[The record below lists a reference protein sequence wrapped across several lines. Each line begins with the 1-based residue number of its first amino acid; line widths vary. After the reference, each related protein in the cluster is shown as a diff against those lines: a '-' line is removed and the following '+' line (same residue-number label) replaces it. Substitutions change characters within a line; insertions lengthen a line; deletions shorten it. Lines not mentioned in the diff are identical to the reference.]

1 MLHASADALAE
12 ILGISPSPSSSTP
25 GTPYAASSLPST
37 MPPSKAASPAPTAA
51 ATVTVLEVAALP
63 DSDES
68 AQKAKAIRKAEK
80 KAAKEAAKTAS
91 ALNVEAV
98 TEGPDVKSKKKRKR
112 TE

>member
-1 MLHASADALAE
+1 
-12 ILGISPSPSSSTP
+12 
-25 GTPYAASSLPST
+25 
-37 MPPSKAASPAPTAA
+37 
-51 ATVTVLEVAALP
+51 VTVLEVAALP

-98 TEGPDVKSKKKRKR
+98 TEGQTSRARRRGSVPSDRR
-112 TE
+112 EN

>member
-1 MLHASADALAE
+1 
-12 ILGISPSPSSSTP
+12 
-25 GTPYAASSLPST
+25 